1 MFDFIKRLFGAAKPE
16 SARDKEPEDPEQ
28 KRAWVAAQQKRLR
41 EYFAAEALFGDDT
54 EVRPAWVLAPHVVVW
69 AIPGG
74 WAIGGTVPF
83 DYAVDQND
91 VLRSPRDAAR
101 HFGRKLRERSR
112 LLRNSRGS
120 EGEAEALARQ
130 AEAVLTSVRDDTGW
144 PDEFPMDESTLAP
157 GPTAWQRADRLLAG
171 KLLKTDGDP
180 DLAATLRIVHRK
192 ETAPGGPFFG
202 IYFYLDVTNPT
213 PELFDALAGKIADIE
228 KQFAPLVAH
237 RVQYALVFFGINFG
251 QPQRE
256 MEAYRQ
262 ADEMRARHP
271 ELSRRIDDYSTRNAD
286 LLPVH
291 FVDDTDTPWTAHP
304 CMVRDPNKPYSSEAK
319 YFDCRDQPFHKSMAE
334 SPAACTRLITR
345 SIDPEVIAEA
355 RRAFGR

>member
-1 MFDFIKRLFGAAKPE
+1 MFDFIKRLFGGAKP
-16 SARDKEPEDPEQ
+16 APVRDTEPEDPERE
-28 KRAWVAAQQKRLR
+28 RAWVAGQQERLR
-41 EYFAAEALFGDDT
+41 EFFAAEALFGDDI
-54 EVRPAWVLAPHVVVW
+54 EVRPAWALAPHVVVW

-83 DYAVDQND
+83 DHAVDQND

-101 HFGRKLRERSR
+101 HFGRKLRDRSR
-112 LLRNSRGS
+112 RLRNSRGS

-144 PDEFPMDESTLAP
+144 PSEFPLDEVTLAP

-171 KLLKTDGDP
+171 KLFKTDGDP
-180 DLAATLRIVHRK
+180 DLAPALRIVHRK

-202 IYFYLDVTNPT
+202 VYFYLDATDPT
-213 PELFDALAGKIADIE
+213 PELFDALAGKLADIE
-228 KQFAPLVAH
+228 QQFAPLVAH
-237 RVQYALVFFGINFG
+237 RVQYALVFLGINFG
-251 QPQRE
+251 SPLE
-256 MEAYRQ
+256 LEACRQ

-271 ELSRRIDDYSTRNAD
+271 ELSRRIDDYSTRDSD

-291 FVDDTDTPWTAHP
+291 LVDDTGTPWTAHP
-304 CMVRDPNKPYSSEAK
+304 CVVRDPNKPYTAEAK
-319 YFDCRDQPFHKSMAE
+319 YFDCRDQPFHKSMAG
-334 SPAACTRLITR
+334 SPAACTRLIAR
-345 SIDPEVIAEA
+345 SIDPDVIAEA